1 MRSASS
7 PELFP
12 ADVSRNPEDLLLGSG
27 LGPQGRGSFSA
38 KPRPSFCALRPGIS
52 PTQDSQPHSFRAYL
66 SPWEFGGTGVSLWDY
81 RPSTKKPNGWHP
93 LRDSRSSPAEDR
105 PRRTLQRSQVRVSRT
120 LTCTLSPWGR
130 SYFRRS
136 GWGTAPQTTLRSK
149 GQGAV
154 FHGPAIRCTLTLAS
168 KTGTDQLSDPR

>member
-1 MRSASS
+1 MHPLQSCFLLMSAGTPRISCWVPGSAPRVAAPSLPS
-7 PELFP
+7 PDQASVHSGQASPQPRTHSHIPFVLIS
-12 ADVSRNPEDLLLGSG
+12 VLGN
-27 LGPQGRGSFSA
+27 L
-38 KPRPSFCALRPGIS
+38 
-52 PTQDSQPHSFRAYL
+52 
-66 SPWEFGGTGVSLWDY
+66 GGTGVSLWDY